1 MILSRFTYQQPLFL
15 ATGIVLLLHFKDSVS
30 MSPSS
35 ANNSRLVYGKD
46 DALFGLIEE
55 QQGNDQPFGN
65 ILDAGTG
72 MHSLRWIA
80 TLGGEKGM
88 TGFTAITA
96 DQTMQRNVRQEA
108 DALEVSHLGNVV
120 IGNWFGHA
128 PLEFGEVFDTVL
140 ADYLIGAMDGFSPYQ
155 QDLMIP
161 KLVKCLKPGG
171 KLYIVGL
178 EPLPDKAEG
187 AANIV
192 CKVRQV
198 RDACI
203 LLAGHRCY
211 REYPVEWIER
221 QIRAIPDLELVSTT
235 NFPILYKHRT
245 IVSQINVGRSKFPY
259 FPTPEMADEMKKVM
273 DDLEKQSFEA
283 SEKQGT
289 FRLGFYYVIVAQ
301 KKIPEDSSCS

>member
-1 MILSRFTYQQPLFL
+1 MISRVTYRQPL
-15 ATGIVLLLHFKDSVS
+15 LLFTLLRFKDALS
-30 MSPSS
+30 MSTS
-35 ANNSRLVYGKD
+35 ATNKSRLVYGKD
-46 DALFGLIEE
+46 DALFGLIEN
-55 QQGNDQPFGN
+55 QQGDEPFGN
-65 ILDAGTG
+65 VLDAGTG
-72 MHSLRWIA
+72 MHSLRWMA
-80 TLGGEKGM
+80 TLRDEKKGM

-108 DALEVSHLGNVV
+108 DALEISHLGNVV

-140 ADYLIGAMDGFSPYQ
+140 ADYLVGAMDGFSPYQ

-203 LLAGHRCY
+203 LLGGHRCY

-221 QIRAIPDLELVSTT
+221 QIRSTPDLELVSTT

-245 IVSQINVGRSKFPY
+245 IVNQINVGRSKFPH
-259 FPTPEMADEMKKVM
+259 FPTPELAEEMRRVL
-273 DDLEKQSFEA
+273 DDLERQSAEA
-283 SEKQGT
+283 TEKEGSI
-289 FRLGFYYVIVAQ
+289 RLGFDYVVVAQ
-301 KKIPEDSSCS
+301 KKKSADGMCS